1 MKANGTYRLQLLN
14 REISIELQYGFRKR
28 LTLTV
33 YPDQRV
39 VARVPYGLPKR
50 QVEAYFQK
58 KSKWLIKHLDHFEQH
73 PPEREKDYI
82 EGETFAYL
90 GKEHILKLLTGATRI
105 LVESGHIIVSVKDP
119 QDKDSLARVLNAWY
133 RKEATKVLTPRYYE
147 ILERLKYLDLP
158 DTTLRFYKMKR
169 RWGSCSLKRVITLN
183 TELVK
188 KDISLIDYV
197 IVHEICHL
205 KVPAHNK
212 KFYALVESIMPDW
225 KMRREAL
232 NKNTAR

>member
-73 PPEREKDYI
+73 PPEHEKDYI

-133 RKEATKVLTPRYYE
+133 RKEATKVLTTRYYE

-212 KFYALVESIMPDW
+212 EFYALVESIMPDW
-225 KMRREAL
+225 KMRRAAL
-232 NKNTAR
+232 NKHTAR

>member
-105 LVESGHIIVSVKDP
+105 LVESWHIIVSVKDP

-147 ILERLKYLDLP
+147 IFERLKYLDLP
-158 DTTLRFYKMKR
+158 VLTF
-169 RWGSCSLKRVITLN
+169 
-183 TELVK
+183 
-188 KDISLIDYV
+188 
-197 IVHEICHL
+197 
-205 KVPAHNK
+205 
-212 KFYALVESIMPDW
+212 
-225 KMRREAL
+225 
-232 NKNTAR
+232 